1 MTPDPQDFSPPPS
14 GGLGAIGSASDHSSP
29 SPLIRLRGIS
39 KSFGSNSVLEDVNLD
54 VGRGV
59 TGLLGPNGAGKST
72 LIKIVLGLL
81 QATRG
86 TGEILGHEL
95 GREALAIRARV
106 GFMPEDDCYVD
117 GLSGIE
123 MIAFAA
129 RLSGLGGVESLQ
141 RGHEILDF
149 CGVEQE
155 RYRPV
160 NTYSTGMRQ
169 KLKFAQSIVHDPPLL
184 ILDEP
189 TAGLDPEERRAM
201 LQRIQILSKK
211 THMSIWISTHIL
223 PDIQELSDQVV
234 IIAGGRVKLSE
245 SMAVLDRPISPSY
258 EVQTIGEPGP
268 LRVALEADGMQVS
281 SSGPDSITVVH
292 TDLDMKRLPPK
303 IWAAATEQSIPI
315 RQLIPARNS
324 LEQIF
329 LQAIQEH
336 PDADS

>member
-54 VGRGV
+54 VGQGV

-117 GLSGIE
+117 GLTGIE

-234 IIAGGRVKLSE
+234 IIAGGKVKLSQ
-245 SMAVLDRPISPSY
+245 SMEVLDRPTSPSY
-258 EVQTIGEPGP
+258 EVQTVGKPEP
-268 LRVALEADGMQVS
+268 LRVALEADGMQVT
-281 SSGPDSITVVH
+281 SSGPDSLTVVH
-292 TDLDMKRLPPK
+292 ADLNIEQLPPK

-315 RQLIPARNS
+315 RQLTPARNS

-336 PDADS
+336 PNADT